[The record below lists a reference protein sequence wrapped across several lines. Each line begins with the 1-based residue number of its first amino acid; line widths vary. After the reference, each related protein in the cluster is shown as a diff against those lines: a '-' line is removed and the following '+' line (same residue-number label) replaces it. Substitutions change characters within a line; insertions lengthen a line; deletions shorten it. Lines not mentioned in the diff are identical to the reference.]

1 MDRRSSQRVLR
12 HRKILV
18 NRYEQTADAQ
28 LNDVAERNSARVFPK
43 VRLADVLAIDG
54 SGVSAREYRYAL
66 QAHFDFVVAET
77 DGTPYFAVEFD
88 GHQHVTDRAT
98 IERDRLKDGL
108 CQRFGLPLLRVDA
121 DYLRTSGRFTL
132 LGWLVDLWFL
142 YQAFCEAQDNG
153 SVPDDEPFFIP
164 SFIELAPGGGVRPI
178 FDLGHQAL
186 LLLGQAHRMGLTPV
200 RLPEMIQWP
209 WLPGIQPTQTGQDG
223 VPTNADD
230 GYLRTYVLLQMTAG
244 GVLVGQGR
252 CRATGFV
259 PDADRELAEGLA
271 LADLAA
277 KLRRYMA
284 GDWRTSVPELAQ
296 VRRETKGKGWIRSWA
311 LLDDVPDNWSMT

>member
-1 MDRRSSQRVLR
+1 MDRPLGQGVRR

-28 LNDVAERNSARVFPK
+28 LKDVAESNGARVFPK
-43 VRLADVLAIDG
+43 LRVADVLAIDG
-54 SGVSAREYRYAL
+54 SGISGREYRYAL

-88 GHQHVTDRAT
+88 GPQHTTDRAT
-98 IERDRLKDGL
+98 IERDRLKESL
-108 CQRFGLPLLRVDA
+108 CRRFALPLLRVDA
-121 DYLRTSGRFTL
+121 DHLRTSGRFTL

-142 YQAFCEAQDNG
+142 YEAWCRAQEGG
-153 SVPDDEPFFIP
+153 SVPWDESFFIP
-164 SFIELAPGGGVRPI
+164 GFMEPSPGGGVRPI

-186 LLLGQAHRMGLTPV
+186 LLLGQAHRMGLTPE
-200 RLPEMIQWP
+200 RLPELIQWP
-209 WLPGIQPTQTGQDG
+209 WLPGTQPTREDG
-223 VPTNADD
+223 RPLSVDD
-230 GYLRTYVLLQMTAG
+230 GHLRAYVLLRMTAG
-244 GVLVGQGR
+244 GVLVGHGR

-259 PDADRELAEGLA
+259 PGADRELAEGLA

-284 GDWRTSVPELAQ
+284 GDQRTSASDLTR
-296 VRRETKGKGWIRSWA
+296 VRNETKGKGWIRSWA